1 MGDGGQQE
9 HFLLDRFQE
18 LGGTESFF
26 FFLFLFEIK

>member
-18 LGGTESFF
+18 LGGTERF

>member
-18 LGGTESFF
+18 LGGTERFF
-26 FFLFLFEIK
+26 FPLLV